1 MGPCEKSTMSFV
13 NPEDFQH
20 ILRVQNTNIDGN
32 IKVTHALTAIRGMGR
47 RFTDVVL
54 KKAEIDRCKRA
65 GQLSEA
71 EMEQIQTVMANP
83 KNFKIPVWFLNR
95 QRDWKDGK
103 DGQMTSN
110 NLDNKLR
117 EDIDRMKKIRLHRG
131 IRHWWVTQSKVKRP
145 RPQDD
150 TVEPA
155 ELSERS
161 RFNLVHKFNTF
172 FCSIQFFY
180 IDCSVQKYLL
190 PVRHG

>member
-1 MGPCEKSTMSFV
+1 MGLISRVSSRTYRPKKNLTMSFV

-32 IKVTHALTAIRGMGR
+32 IKVTHALTSIRGMGR
-47 RFTDVVL
+47 RFTDLVL
-54 KKAEIDRCKRA
+54 KKAEIDRSKRA
-65 GQLSEA
+65 GQLTEA

-117 EDIDRMKKIRLHRG
+117 EDIEG
-131 IRHWWVTQSKVKRP
+131 SVTGGATQSRVRRP
-145 RPQDD
+145 RPPDD

-155 ELSERS
+155 ASSERS
-161 RFNLVHKFNTF
+161 KLFHLLIFSNLKRLLF
-172 FCSIQFFY
+172 FSGINFL
-180 IDCSVQKYLL
+180 V
-190 PVRHG
+190 